1 MNPRIMA
8 VCGGS
13 GSGKTTL
20 VTRLCR
26 EHGSGDIM
34 VLHMDHYYKDLSH
47 LAPEVRD
54 LQNFDHPDAF
64 EMPLLRSQIAALR
77 EGRAIDRPTYDFAT
91 HTRTAETARL
101 TPPRLIVLDG
111 ILSLHDPELRRMF
124 DLKIFVDV
132 DDDVRFIRR
141 LRRDVVERGR
151 TVDSVIG
158 QYLASVKEM
167 HDLYVAPQKFVA
179 DLIISWM
186 SYNDR
191 AVAMLNAWATS
202 AL

>member
-1 MNPRIMA
+1 MKPRIIA

-20 VTRLCR
+20 VSRLSQER
-26 EHGSGDIM
+26 GRDNIM

-47 LAPEVRD
+47 LTPQERD
-54 LQNFDHPDAF
+54 RCNFDHPDAL
-64 EMPLLRSQIAALR
+64 ELSLLREQVAQLR
-77 EGRAIDRPTYDFAT
+77 EGQAIERPTYDFAS
-91 HTRTAETARL
+91 HTRTGETVRL
-101 TPPRLIVLDG
+101 NPPNLIVIDG
-111 ILSLHDPELRRMF
+111 ILALHDAELRKFF
-124 DLKIFVDV
+124 DLKIYVDV

-141 LRRDVVERGR
+141 LRRDVEERGR

-167 HDLYVAPQKFVA
+167 HELYVAPQKYFA

-186 SYNDR
+186 NYNDR
-191 AVAMLNAWATS
+191 AVAMLNAWAA
-202 AL
+202 ALS

>member
-1 MNPRIMA
+1 
-8 VCGGS
+8 
-13 GSGKTTL
+13 
-20 VTRLCR
+20 
-26 EHGSGDIM
+26 
-34 VLHMDHYYKDLSH
+34 MDHYYKDLSH
-47 LAPEVRD
+47 LAPEERD
-54 LQNFDHPDAF
+54 RQNFDHPDAF

-77 EGRAIDRPTYDFAT
+77 EGRSIERPTYDFAT
-91 HTRTAETARL
+91 HTRTAETVRL

-111 ILSLHDPELRRMF
+111 ILSLHDPDLRRMF
-124 DLKIFVDV
+124 DLKVFVDV

-167 HDLYVAPQKFVA
+167 HDVYVAPQKLVA

-186 SYNDR
+186 TYNDR
-191 AVAMLNAWATS
+191 AVAMLSAWAAA

>member
-1 MNPRIMA
+1 
-8 VCGGS
+8 
-13 GSGKTTL
+13 
-20 VTRLCR
+20 
-26 EHGSGDIM
+26 
-34 VLHMDHYYKDLSH
+34 
-47 LAPEVRD
+47 
-54 LQNFDHPDAF
+54 
-64 EMPLLRSQIAALR
+64 
-77 EGRAIDRPTYDFAT
+77 
-91 HTRTAETARL
+91 
-101 TPPRLIVLDG
+101 
-111 ILSLHDPELRRMF
+111 MF

-186 SYNDR
+186 TYNDR
-191 AVAMLNAWATS
+191 AVAMLNAWAAS